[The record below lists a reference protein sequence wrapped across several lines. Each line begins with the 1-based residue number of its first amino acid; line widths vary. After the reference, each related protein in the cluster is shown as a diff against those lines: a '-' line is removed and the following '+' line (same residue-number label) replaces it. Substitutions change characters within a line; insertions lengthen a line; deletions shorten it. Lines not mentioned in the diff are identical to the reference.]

1 MAAHRNHRSDRRAA
15 FAGTVILAV
24 IVFLL
29 VAAGCGADDDDP
41 APTGAEIPAAVVDTS
56 SAIVS
61 PADIHF
67 DTFDGGSVPL
77 SLASNELIIRLLD
90 RIPPI
95 DEPVY
100 EGAASEDWLDDDDLI
115 LGYVSQS
122 GQAYAYPIK
131 ILNFHEIVNDEI
143 DGVPVAVTY
152 CPLCRSG
159 LIFDRRLDGEE
170 LIFGNTSAL
179 YENGMVMY
187 DRQTGSYWQHV
198 AGLAITGELAG
209 QRLTVLPSTLLPWS
223 GWTDLYPDTLVLT
236 RDTGYERPYT
246 RDSFDDSYAGRVNQG
261 RFPFPVSEAG
271 RDTRLRSGELVLGL
285 TVGDEAAAF
294 ALGRLGVSATSVDVG
309 GEPLVVFV
317 TDSGPAGAAFVPIVD
332 GELLE
337 FTGVD
342 ERYVDD
348 VTGSV
353 WSFSGLAV
361 EGPLA
366 GTQLERF
373 PSHTMFWFAHVA
385 AYPETVIYQ

>member
-1 MAAHRNHRSDRRAA
+1 MTMHQNDRSDRRAA
-15 FAGTVILAV
+15 FAGTIILAA

-29 VAAGCGADDDDP
+29 AASGCGAGDEDP
-41 APTGAEIPAAVVDTS
+41 TPTVGANPAVIADTA

-61 PADIHF
+61 PSDIHF

-77 SLASNELIIRLLD
+77 SQADSDLIARLLD

-95 DEPVY
+95 DAPVY
-100 EGAASEDWLDDDDLI
+100 ESAASGDWLGEDDLI
-115 LGYVSQS
+115 LGYVGES

-131 ILNFHEIVNDEI
+131 TLNFHEIVNDEI

-159 LIFDRRLDGEE
+159 LIFDRRLDGDE

-209 QRLTVLPSTLLPWS
+209 RRLTVLPSTLLPWS
-223 GWTDLYPDTLVLT
+223 GWIDLYPDTLVLT

-246 RDSFDDSYAGRVNQG
+246 RDPFDDGYAGRVNQG

-271 RDTRLRSGELVLGL
+271 RDIRLRSGELVFGL

-294 ALGRLGVSATSVDVG
+294 ALAQLGVSATSVEIG
-309 GEPLVVFV
+309 GKPIVVFV
-317 TDSGPAGAAFVPIVD
+317 SASGPSGAAFDPVVA
-332 GELLE
+332 GERLE
-337 FTGVD
+337 FTVD
-342 ERYVDD
+342 GDRYVDTS
-348 VTGSV
+348 TGSA
-353 WSFSGLAV
+353 WDFSGLAV
-361 EGPLA
+361 EGSLA
-366 GTQLERF
+366 GTRLERL
-373 PSHTMFWFAHVA
+373 PSHTMFWFSHVA
-385 AYPETVIYQ
+385 AYPNTAIYK